1 MKKEKLVLTAKELMD
16 SATEIHYAYHK
27 SLSDITIEHN
37 HDFYEIFL
45 ITKGKA
51 IHGING
57 KEEIIEEGALV
68 FIRPEDTHYYMKFN
82 GENCE
87 LINLAF
93 PASTLTELFNYFGKG
108 YEPDRLLLA
117 EFPPEVKLST
127 IEKNILSTRFEGL
140 NLLSRGNKKQIR
152 TEFRILLAEIFSKY
166 FTLIKA
172 VETKDAPLW
181 LETIKQEMEKKENF
195 VIGITRMHELSGKSA
210 EHLSR
215 VFKKYYNLTPTE
227 FILNLRLNYAANLLG
242 NSDEDISGIS
252 MEAGFD
258 NLSHFY
264 HLFKKHFQSSPKQFR
279 TKHQKMIIPY

>member
-1 MKKEKLVLTAKELMD
+1 MKNEKLILLSRELID

-27 SLSDITIEHN
+27 SLSDITIEHS

-68 FIRPEDTHYYMKFN
+68 FIRPEDTHYYRKFN

-93 PASTLTELFNYFGKG
+93 PALTLTELFNYFGKG
-108 YEPDRLLLA
+108 YEPDRLLLT
-117 EFPPEVKLST
+117 ELPPEVKLST
-127 IEKNILSTRFEGL
+127 IEKDILTTRLEGL

-166 FTLIKA
+166 FTLIKV

-181 LETIKQEMEKKENF
+181 LETIKKEMERKENF
-195 VIGITRMHELSGKSA
+195 VIGITRMQELSGKSA

-242 NSDEDISGIS
+242 NSDENISGVS

>member
-1 MKKEKLVLTAKELMD
+1 MKKEKLVLTARELID
-16 SATEIHYAYHK
+16 SAKEIHYAYHK
-27 SLSDITIEHN
+27 SLSNITIEHS

-45 ITKGKA
+45 VTKGKA

-57 KEEIIEEGALV
+57 NQEIIEEGVMV
-68 FIRPEDTHYYMKFN
+68 FIRPEDTHYYTKFK

-93 PASTLTELFNYFGKG
+93 PTSTLIELFNYFGKG
-108 YEPDRLLLA
+108 YEPDRLLLT

-127 IEKNILSTRFEGL
+127 IEKNILITRFEGL

-242 NSDEDISGIS
+242 NSDENISGVS

-264 HLFKKHFQSSPKQFR
+264 HLFKKHFQFSPKQFR